1 MKADEDIPQAK
12 DLAPTPDLIIEAVC
26 DYYQINLKDLYK
38 SKRGEFTE
46 AINVAVFL
54 MRRLRH
60 DSLKEIG
67 SHFQMGKYSSISS
80 IIERMEKQLFEDR
93 NLKNV
98 WKNCPPKFSRVKC
111 RLDPPDL
118 PITYVSHWQ
127 SLLLCRRGARQK

>member
-38 SKRGEFTE
+38 SKRGEFNE

-93 NLKNV
+93 NLKKRMEKLSAQISKSQV
-98 WKNCPPKFSRVKC
+98 
-111 RLDPPDL
+111 
-118 PITYVSHWQ
+118 Q
-127 SLLLCRRGARQK
+127 A

>member
-1 MKADEDIPQAK
+1 M
-12 DLAPTPDLIIEAVC
+12 LLSRVAPLCFI
-26 DYYQINLKDLYK
+26 QINRKDLYK
-38 SKRGEFTE
+38 SKRGEFNE

-93 NLKNV
+93 NLKKRMEKLSAQISKSQV
-98 WKNCPPKFSRVKC
+98 
-111 RLDPPDL
+111 
-118 PITYVSHWQ
+118 Q
-127 SLLLCRRGARQK
+127 A